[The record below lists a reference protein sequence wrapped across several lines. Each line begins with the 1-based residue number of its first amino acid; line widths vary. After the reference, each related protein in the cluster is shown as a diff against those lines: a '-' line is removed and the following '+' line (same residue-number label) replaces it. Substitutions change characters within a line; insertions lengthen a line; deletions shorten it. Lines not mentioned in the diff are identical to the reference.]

1 MGEITGRVIGV
12 RVGNKWFD
20 VDDGKLHTTLAT
32 ESKRTLERPKPW
44 CVGPLSFTIDG
55 EGGSFDELVDWVDL
69 IETQESFDAFCDR
82 AERELRGE
90 E

>member
-20 VDDGKLHTTLAT
+20 VDDGELRTTPTT
-32 ESKRTLERPKPW
+32 ESARTLERPKPW
-44 CVGPLSFTIDG
+44 CVGSLSFTIDS

-69 IETQESFDAFCDR
+69 IVTQESFDAFCDR
-82 AERELRGE
+82 VERALRGE